1 MTWDRQNNP
10 YLLKFHL
17 NLHKKFCGIP
27 SGANL
32 NTNFL
37 QDKSAPIFKKNVLSV
52 ACQFYN
58 PTGLAAPLMFSVRS
72 LFSEIFRDCQ
82 CSMNSPL
89 SAERINRFRTTMKE
103 ILLTRTLSFPHQ
115 IIFNYA
121 VNFIFSSMAACRVM
135 VPAFS
140 SIPTGN
146 STSSPAPV
154 KS

>member
-89 SAERINRFRTTMKE
+89 SDKRTNRFCTAVNE
-103 ILLTRTLSFPHQ
+103 ILLTRTLSIPRQ

-121 VNFIFSSMAACRVM
+121 GQIYIFFDCSLQGYGCLCLHLFPRTIQSYLQLL
-135 VPAFS
+135 
-140 SIPTGN
+140 
-146 STSSPAPV
+146 
-154 KS
+154 